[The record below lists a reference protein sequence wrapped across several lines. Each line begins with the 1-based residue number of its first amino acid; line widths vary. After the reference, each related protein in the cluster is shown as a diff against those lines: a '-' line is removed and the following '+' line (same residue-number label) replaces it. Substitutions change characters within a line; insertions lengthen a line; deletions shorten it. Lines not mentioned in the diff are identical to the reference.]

1 MPLNFPELRIAS
13 RKSKLALLQAEIVKK
28 TILKIYPNQ
37 KIKIITYQT
46 SGDKIQNKP
55 LFEEGG
61 KGLFCKEL
69 ELALIKKK
77 VDLAVHSMK
86 DVPGQLEEK
95 LIIPA
100 VLKRENPLD
109 AIISKNNIKLSD
121 LKENSRIGTSSP
133 RRAAQIKNFRKDLQI
148 IALRGNVETRL
159 NKLKTGKLDAII
171 LAVAGLKRLSLQD
184 CISEVLPDSIC
195 LPAVAQGII
204 GIECLKENKNLIDYL
219 TPINHQSSYFQMLAE
234 RSFLATLQGNCN
246 SPIAAYSQIKTG
258 KLFLQGLVTSL
269 SGEKICKS
277 QVQGSLEQS
286 TQLGVELANQ
296 LIQRGAL
303 SLIKT
308 P

>member
-13 RKSKLALLQAEIVKK
+13 RKSRLALLQAEAVKK
-28 TILKIYPNQ
+28 TILKIYPSQ

-109 AIISKNNIKLSD
+109 AIISKNNIKLAD

-219 TPINHQSSYFQMLAE
+219 TPINHQPSYFQMLAE

-277 QVQGSLEQS
+277 QVQGSLEKS
-286 TQLGVELANQ
+286 TQLGIELANQ

-303 SLIKT
+303 SLIKE

>member
-1 MPLNFPELRIAS
+1 MPIYFSELRLAS
-13 RKSKLALLQAEIVKK
+13 RRSPLALLQAEIVRKA
-28 TILKIYPNQ
+28 ILKVYPKQ
-37 KIKIITYQT
+37 KIKIITYTT
-46 SGDKIQNKP
+46 SGDKIQDKP
-55 LFEEGG
+55 LYQCGG

-69 ELALIKKK
+69 ELALRKKE

-86 DVPGQLEEK
+86 DVPGQLEENF
-95 LIIPA
+95 IIPA

-109 AIISKNNIKLSD
+109 ALISKNGTKLAD
-121 LKENSRIGTSSP
+121 LKSGSSIGTSSP
-133 RRAAQIKNFRKDLQI
+133 RRIAQLLIFRRDLKPVS
-148 IALRGNVETRL
+148 LRGNLETRL
-159 NKLKTGKLDAII
+159 KKLQTGKLDAIL

-258 KLFLQGLVTSL
+258 ELFLQGLVTSL

-277 QVQGSLEQS
+277 QVQGSLEKS
-286 TQLGVELANQ
+286 TQLGIELANQ

-303 SLIKT
+303 SLIKE

>member
-133 RRAAQIKNFRKDLQI
+133 RRAAQMKNFRKDLQI

-277 QVQGSLEQS
+277 QVQGSLEKS
-286 TQLGVELANQ
+286 TQLGIELANQ

-303 SLIKT
+303 SLIKE

>member
-277 QVQGSLEQS
+277 QIQGSLEKS
-286 TQLGVELANQ
+286 TQLGIELANQ

-303 SLIKT
+303 SLIKE

>member
-13 RKSKLALLQAEIVKK
+13 RKSRLALLQAEAVKK
-28 TILKIYPNQ
+28 TILKIYPSQ

-109 AIISKNNIKLSD
+109 AIISKNNIKLAD

-133 RRAAQIKNFRKDLQI
+133 RRAAQMKNFRKDLQI

-258 KLFLQGLVTSL
+258 ELFLQGLVTSL

-277 QVQGSLEQS
+277 QVQGSLEKS
-286 TQLGVELANQ
+286 TQLGIELANQ

-303 SLIKT
+303 SLIKE

>member
-277 QVQGSLEQS
+277 QVQGSLEKS
-286 TQLGVELANQ
+286 TQLGIELANQ

-303 SLIKT
+303 SLIKE

>member
-1 MPLNFPELRIAS
+1 MFYSLAS
-13 RKSKLALLQAEIVKK
+13 RNCQKNNFKNF
-28 TILKIYPNQ
+28 YPNQ

-277 QVQGSLEQS
+277 QVQGSLEKS
-286 TQLGVELANQ
+286 TQLGIELANQ

>member
-277 QVQGSLEQS
+277 QVQGSLEKS
-286 TQLGVELANQ
+286 TQLGIELANQ

>member
-1 MPLNFPELRIAS
+1 M
-13 RKSKLALLQAEIVKK
+13 
-28 TILKIYPNQ
+28 
-37 KIKIITYQT
+37 
-46 SGDKIQNKP
+46 
-55 LFEEGG
+55 
-61 KGLFCKEL
+61 
-69 ELALIKKK
+69 
-77 VDLAVHSMK
+77 
-86 DVPGQLEEK
+86 
-95 LIIPA
+95 
-100 VLKRENPLD
+100 
-109 AIISKNNIKLSD
+109 
-121 LKENSRIGTSSP
+121 
-133 RRAAQIKNFRKDLQI
+133 
-148 IALRGNVETRL
+148 
-159 NKLKTGKLDAII
+159 
-171 LAVAGLKRLSLQD
+171 QD

-277 QVQGSLEQS
+277 QIQGSLEKS
-286 TQLGVELANQ
+286 TQLGIELANQ

-303 SLIKT
+303 SLIKE

>member
-133 RRAAQIKNFRKDLQI
+133 RRAAQMKNFRKDLQI

-234 RSFLATLQGNCN
+234 RSFLAVTLSEDFFNVGC
-246 SPIAAYSQIKTG
+246 
-258 KLFLQGLVTSL
+258 
-269 SGEKICKS
+269 
-277 QVQGSLEQS
+277 
-286 TQLGVELANQ
+286 
-296 LIQRGAL
+296 
-303 SLIKT
+303 
-308 P
+308 

>member
-69 ELALIKKK
+69 EFALIKKK

-277 QVQGSLEQS
+277 QIQGSLEKS
-286 TQLGVELANQ
+286 TQLGIELANQ

-303 SLIKT
+303 SLIKE

>member
-13 RKSKLALLQAEIVKK
+13 RKSQLALLQAEIVKK